1 MWPFK
6 RKIFPARKKSMQHR
20 KFAAISL
27 RKLCIIAVTCNVT
40 AVLLQFCA
48 VGELNAILDAGALC
62 TAV

>member
-1 MWPFK
+1 
-6 RKIFPARKKSMQHR
+6 MQHR

-40 AVLLQFCA
+40 AVLLQFRA